1 MTKNTLLVDKEKLQK
16 QVDELLTNQVI
27 DERMYRVLSY
37 RFGLNNEQ
45 MHSERSTGHLFGI
58 QRNSIRYWEMKIAE
72 TMGVD
77 KIILTEIL
85 SL

>member
-16 QVDELLTNQVI
+16 EVEKLFANQEI
-27 DERMYRVLSY
+27 DEKMLRVLSY
-37 RFGLNNEQ
+37 RFGLNGEQ
-45 MHSERSTGHLFGI
+45 MHSERSAGHIFGI
-58 QRNSIRYWEMKIAE
+58 ARNSIRYWEMKIADN
-72 TMGVD
+72 MGVD